1 MLVFSCHAD
10 TGFESHSLKRLNDG
24 LMQGQL
30 DNFIGVY
37 SMMKAYFSGR
47 LNKDYVRVE
56 LTYDEE
62 GEFAGAYEVM
72 ETLSGD
78 DVVFVVDVTATP
90 TTADVVFEKCC
101 NPELQRFISRALDG
115 LSYDLYDYCPDP
127 VASSDETDVYSEK
140 VRRTCFL
147 GVPVFGGD
155 YNAGA
160 VMARQDTPDKVAEV
174 ICRLVEAFDSW
185 EVIK

>member
-10 TGFESHSLKRLNDG
+10 TGFGAHSLKRLNDG

-30 DNFIGVY
+30 DNYIGVY

-47 LNKDYVRVE
+47 LDKDNVRVE

-62 GEFAGAYEVM
+62 GEFAGAYEVL
-72 ETLSGD
+72 ETLSED

-90 TTADVVFEKCC
+90 TTADVVFEKCSD
-101 NPELQRFISRALDG
+101 PELQGFIRKALDG

-127 VASSDETDVYSEK
+127 VSSSDESDVYMEK
-140 VRRTCFL
+140 LRRVCFL

-155 YNAGA
+155 YNSDQ
-160 VMARQDTPDKVAEV
+160 VMARQDTPDRVAEV
-174 ICRLVEAFDSW
+174 ICRLVEAFGDW
-185 EVIK
+185 EVTK